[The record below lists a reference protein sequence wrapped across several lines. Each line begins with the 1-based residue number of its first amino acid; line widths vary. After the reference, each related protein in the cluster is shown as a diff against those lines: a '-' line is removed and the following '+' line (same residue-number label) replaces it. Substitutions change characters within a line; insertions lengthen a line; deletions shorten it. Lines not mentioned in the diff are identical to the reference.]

1 MPEVVWWVVWAES
14 PIQIC
19 TALTYLCASRQNS
32 LPKKKTALETALVD
46 YETFQ
51 DDWELPEGHPEAVV
65 EVSHAYLKTFFR
77 PFLAVK
83 IVQFWPLLASRWE
96 ALPKPPN
103 GSSTKVR
110 SEWKFSM
117 INEAENSRD
126 APIDTRKW
134 HATVICAIGRRLSHF
149 LSVPR
154 PFLYIFENAR
164 KYRDFFRQK
173 RF

>member
-1 MPEVVWWVVWAES
+1 M
-14 PIQIC
+14 
-19 TALTYLCASRQNS
+19 RQGQNG
-32 LPKKKTALETALVD
+32 LPKKKTALETAVVD

-83 IVQFWPLLASRWE
+83 IVQFWPVLALRWE
-96 ALPKPPN
+96 ALARRPKQPD
-103 GSSTKVR
+103 GSSTNVR
-110 SEWKFSM
+110 SEWNFSM

-134 HATVICAIGRRLSHF
+134 HVTVICAIGRRLSRF
-149 LSVPR
+149 LSVTR
-154 PFLYIFENAR
+154 PFFHIFENAR